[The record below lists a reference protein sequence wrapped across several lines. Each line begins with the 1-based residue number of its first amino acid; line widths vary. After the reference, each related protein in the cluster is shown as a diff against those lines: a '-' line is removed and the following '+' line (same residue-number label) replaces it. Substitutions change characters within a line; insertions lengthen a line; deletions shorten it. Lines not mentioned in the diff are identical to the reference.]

1 MYNKFIEERST
12 HAECNVW
19 DTMTKRKLVTFRSFG
34 KSVTLK
40 IKNKIVNLREERSLM
55 TRLLVISRSR
65 PGIDISELFAKHE
78 FSVVPHSLFDNEG
91 NMLKCSDKAAFLR
104 GMEEIVAGKDICH
117 HTDLQSCVVIDG
129 MGFVN
134 QLSMKDVIKLTDLVH
149 QFTTKIAREI
159 TNYQY
164 VILTFDSYDASLSHL
179 KQGTWDTRHKVQVQ
193 FKLSPATVVK
203 NITLKELLSH
213 PENKRIL
220 TDYFA
225 KSCQRYLESEGRN
238 YVIAFG
244 TTIVSNVN
252 GWRQSAHKH
261 PEADTLMLC
270 LIHELYALVPAM
282 NVRLISPDTDVLMLA
297 LHYVATHPTS
307 NVNFELLNPKGRRL
321 VSVNHICDYNG
332 ADLTTAILGLYV
344 FTGCDQLSAFNS
356 ITKDRVYKQLM
367 NLKQDGNSSIITALS
382 SLGESEVPS
391 IELKLSL
398 EKLTV
403 MLYSSK
409 RKDLTT
415 RYSELHDVGILR
427 WELHSKFAEDSCA
440 LPPTPAALRQHIL
453 RANYITLAWKRYIIT
468 LNPPLPSLIGNG
480 WDENLA
486 PVMTDELPAPEFS
499 LELTVCKCKKSKCS
513 NNQCSCHE
521 NKLSCTEAIIK
532 F

>member
-1 MYNKFIEERST
+1 MGY
-12 HAECNVW
+12 H
-19 DTMTKRKLVTFRSFG
+19 MTKRKLVIFRSLG

-40 IKNKIVNLREERSLM
+40 IKKKIVNLREDRSLM
-55 TRLLVISRSR
+55 TRLLGISRSR
-65 PGIDISELFAKHE
+65 PGIGISELFAKHE

-117 HTDLQSCVVIDG
+117 HTDLHSCVVIDG

-149 QFTTKIAREI
+149 RFTTKIARNI

-179 KQGTWDTRHKVQVQ
+179 KQGPWDTRHKVQVQ

-213 PENKRIL
+213 PKNKRIL

-270 LIHELYALVPAM
+270 LIHELYALVPAK
-282 NVRLISPDTDVLMLA
+282 NVRLISLDTDDLMLA

-321 VSVNHICDYNG
+321 VSVNHICDYYG

-344 FTGCDQLSAFNS
+344 FTGCDQLSAFNL

-367 NLKQDGNSSIITALS
+367 NLKQDGNSSIITAPS
-382 SLGESEVPS
+382 SLGGGL
-391 IELKLSL
+391 I
-398 EKLTV
+398 
-403 MLYSSK
+403 
-409 RKDLTT
+409 
-415 RYSELHDVGILR
+415 I
-427 WELHSKFAEDSCA
+427 
-440 LPPTPAALRQHIL
+440 
-453 RANYITLAWKRYIIT
+453 WKHYIII

-486 PVMTDELPAPEFS
+486 SVMTDELPAPEIS
-499 LELTVCKCKKSKCS
+499 LELTVCKCKKSKCY
-513 NNQCSCHE
+513 NNQCSCHK
-521 NKLSCTEAIIK
+521 NKLSCTEACQCNSCENESSS
-532 F
+532 FEELEADD